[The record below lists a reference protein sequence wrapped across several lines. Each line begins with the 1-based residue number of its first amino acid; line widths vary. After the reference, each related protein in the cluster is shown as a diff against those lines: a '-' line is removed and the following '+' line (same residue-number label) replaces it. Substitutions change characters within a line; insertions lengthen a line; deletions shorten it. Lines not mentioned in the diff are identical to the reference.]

1 MTPIVSKSLHLGSVF
16 VMVISLIID
25 IGMTAKMIAIG
36 TWMLWVFFISLTNV
50 RLINEHSIESY
61 RLKVDQF
68 SLEDLK
74 QYMRGRSIA
83 SVYDKLIVF
92 VETIIVMAV
101 YSSMGFHETYYVI
114 SSVMIL
120 SSSLFYLVAREV
132 ALGYYMR
139 IVKNKIVEME
149 K

>member
-1 MTPIVSKSLHLGSVF
+1 MTPRVSKALHLGSVF
-16 VMVISLIID
+16 VMFISLIID

-36 TWMLWVFFISLTNV
+36 VWMLWVFFISLTNV

-61 RLKVDQF
+61 RLKVDQS
-68 SLEDLK
+68 SLEELK
-74 QYMRGRSIA
+74 QYMRGRSIT

-101 YSSMGFHETYYVI
+101 YNSMGFHETYYVI

-149 K
+149 Q